1 MNRQQMQVLEA
12 AKPYLPL
19 MVYSILSILILF
31 PLLKPGY
38 IFTLDSTQIFAN
50 PTSRFF
56 GLSQGVMTTSPGIL
70 VDFLNFL
77 FSRIFPPWIFEKL
90 LLLVVF
96 FLAGLGA
103 HRLTGSKGIGSY
115 FAGVLYTINPFTYI
129 RFMAGQWGVL
139 FAYAIIPFAIKAFLE
154 AWDKGG
160 FKAAA
165 KLVLL
170 ATLTGL
176 LDIHG
181 FFLLILVVIVL
192 SVVRLS
198 TDRNERLRLRKT
210 FITMATG
217 IGLFLLL
224 NLYWIVPVLTSKS
237 TLISQIGQSDLM
249 FFAPRS
255 SSTFGVVFDVA
266 SLWGF
271 WRTGYLSQG
280 SVTPFWWLFF
290 SAILFLVIYGCL
302 FQKSRERWFTRS
314 FGITG
319 IIALFLA
326 VGAASSVTY
335 TIFIWLWQNMPY
347 FNGFR
352 DSQKFVVILCIS
364 YAVLGGLGIDQLILN
379 WGGWRKRKISTVIFS
394 VFAFVIALAYGF
406 PVFNFQEQLKTTNY
420 PQEWYEVNNFLKKDK
435 QDFNVLFFP
444 WHEYMDFN
452 WLPDRDQRLANPA
465 DQFFEK
471 PIISGDNMESG
482 GIYSQSTNPISKYME
497 FLLNKSSGIN
507 NLGELLAPLNVKYV
521 ILVNEV
527 DYQLYDFLYHQKD
540 LKIVLEKQGIT
551 LFENE
556 HSTACS
562 YAVDSIMH
570 IQSMD
575 DYLTLSKTQD
585 VMQHIYNLESSQD
598 TGNPEPFTPVN
609 TVEKSPVQ
617 YTNSAVKPQY
627 TIFTVAQNVSSA
639 NWEYN
644 GRKPILFNLGLMPVF
659 ESSAGNGNFVYT
671 RFYHIFLPCFI
682 ISALTLVAII
692 TVWVKIV
699 HKKQA

>member
-1 MNRQQMQVLEA
+1 
-12 AKPYLPL
+12 
-19 MVYSILSILILF
+19 
-31 PLLKPGY
+31 
-38 IFTLDSTQIFAN
+38 
-50 PTSRFF
+50 
-56 GLSQGVMTTSPGIL
+56 
-70 VDFLNFL
+70 
-77 FSRIFPPWIFEKL
+77 
-90 LLLVVF
+90 
-96 FLAGLGA
+96 
-103 HRLTGSKGIGSY
+103 
-115 FAGVLYTINPFTYI
+115 
-129 RFMAGQWGVL
+129 
-139 FAYAIIPFAIKAFLE
+139 
-154 AWDKGG
+154 
-160 FKAAA
+160 
-165 KLVLL
+165 
-170 ATLTGL
+170 
-176 LDIHG
+176 
-181 FFLLILVVIVL
+181 
-192 SVVRLS
+192 
-198 TDRNERLRLRKT
+198 
-210 FITMATG
+210 
-217 IGLFLLL
+217 
-224 NLYWIVPVLTSKS
+224 
-237 TLISQIGQSDLM
+237 
-249 FFAPRS
+249 
-255 SSTFGVVFDVA
+255 
-266 SLWGF
+266 
-271 WRTGYLSQG
+271 
-280 SVTPFWWLFF
+280 
-290 SAILFLVIYGCL
+290 
-302 FQKSRERWFTRS
+302 
-314 FGITG
+314 
-319 IIALFLA
+319 
-326 VGAASSVTY
+326 
-335 TIFIWLWQNMPY
+335 
-347 FNGFR
+347 
-352 DSQKFVVILCIS
+352 
-364 YAVLGGLGIDQLILN
+364 
-379 WGGWRKRKISTVIFS
+379 
-394 VFAFVIALAYGF
+394 
-406 PVFNFQEQLKTTNY
+406 
-420 PQEWYEVNNFLKKDK
+420 
-435 QDFNVLFFP
+435 
-444 WHEYMDFN
+444 
-452 WLPDRDQRLANPA
+452 
-465 DQFFEK
+465 
-471 PIISGDNMESG
+471 MESG

-540 LKIVLEKQGIT
+540 LKIVLENQGIT